1 MALLAVAASAL
12 AVAACR
18 DGGSTPETHP
28 LPPGLEQVMGQV
40 AGIRG
45 LPAAPGVEVGTVR
58 PEDVRGLLQDTL
70 SEQDKHAF
78 AEMTVLY
85 RLIGVI
91 GPGDDVEDLYLEFA
105 ARAVIGFYEPADDD
119 FWLVDGATP
128 LDFDSF
134 DATLRATVAH
144 EFVHALQDERFDLP
158 SLLGRA
164 AGDLDWSLGLSAVLE
179 GDATH
184 HERLWAVQYL
194 PGSPVGGTSG
204 RTISGGS
211 IPAAL
216 EREFRFPYES
226 GLDWARLVGA
236 LNANAA
242 TEAVLGGRRIT
253 TAEILHPQLASA
265 GWQPVAVE
273 LPDLTKA
280 AGVDWTR
287 ESEGS
292 FGEFRLRNFLQ
303 LQLEGLPAVRAAE
316 GWAGDRYQ
324 FYRDG
329 NHSVAVIRVA
339 FASARDGAEFTGAMA
354 AWFEASG
361 GDVRGE
367 GRTTAVFAD
376 GRTVSYRAAGDSV
389 ILVFGSN
396 PEIAAKA
403 AALLGTV

>member
-1 MALLAVAASAL
+1 
-12 AVAACR
+12 
-18 DGGSTPETHP
+18 
-28 LPPGLEQVMGQV
+28 MGQV

-45 LPAAPGVEVGTVR
+45 LPAASGVEVGTVR
-58 PEDVRGLLQDTL
+58 REDVRGLLQDTL

-128 LDFDSF
+128 IDFDSF

-144 EFVHALQDERFDLP
+144 EFVHALQDGRFDLP

-216 EREFRFPYES
+216 EREFRFPYEA
-226 GLDWARLVGA
+226 GLDWASLVGA

-265 GWQPVAVE
+265 GWGPETVD
-273 LPDLTKA
+273 LPDLSSLGWKRT
-280 AGVDWTR
+280 
-287 ESEGS
+287 SSGS
-292 FGEFRLRNFLQ
+292 FGEFRLRNVLQ
-303 LQLEGLPAVRAAE
+303 LQLDGLRSVAAAE
-316 GWAGDRYQ
+316 GWAGDRVDVYEAADQ
-324 FYRDG
+324 
-329 NHSVAVIRVA
+329 SVAVIRVA
-339 FASARDGAEFTGAMA
+339 FASDADLAQFRAAVDDWLVAAGATAAGPASELRDGRGLAVSALSPT
-354 AWFEASG
+354 EA
-361 GDVRGE
+361 VLI
-367 GRTTAVFAD
+367 FA
-376 GRTVSYRAAGDSV
+376 T
-389 ILVFGSN
+389 N
-396 PEIAAKA
+396 PETGSKA
-403 AALLGTV
+403 LAALSPD

>member
-1 MALLAVAASAL
+1 
-12 AVAACR
+12 
-18 DGGSTPETHP
+18 
-28 LPPGLEQVMGQV
+28 MGQV

-45 LPAAPGVEVGTVR
+45 LPAASGVEVGTVR
-58 PEDVRGLLQDTL
+58 REDVRGLLQDTL
-70 SEQDKHAF
+70 SERDKRAF
-78 AEMTVLY
+78 AEMTALY
-85 RLIGVI
+85 RLVGVI

-128 LDFDSF
+128 IDFDSF

-204 RTISGGS
+204 RTVSGGS

-216 EREFRFPYES
+216 EREFRFPYEA
-226 GLDWARLVGA
+226 GLDWASLVGA

-265 GWQPVAVE
+265 GWQPGTVD
-273 LPDLTKA
+273 LPDLSGLGWKRT
-280 AGVDWTR
+280 
-287 ESEGS
+287 SSGS
-292 FGEFRLRNFLQ
+292 FGEFRLRNVLQ
-303 LQLEGLPAVRAAE
+303 LQLDGLRSVAAAE
-316 GWAGDRYQ
+316 GWAGDGVDVYEAADQ
-324 FYRDG
+324 
-329 NHSVAVIRVA
+329 SVAVIRVA
-339 FASARDGAEFTGAMA
+339 FASNAELAQFRGAVDDWLVAAGATAGGPSSELRDGRGLAVSALSPT
-354 AWFEASG
+354 EA
-361 GDVRGE
+361 VLI
-367 GRTTAVFAD
+367 FA
-376 GRTVSYRAAGDSV
+376 T
-389 ILVFGSN
+389 N
-396 PEIAAKA
+396 PEIANKA
-403 AALLGTV
+403 LAALSPD